1 MQQWDASRAPQANA
15 FRPSDNSPFGR
26 HFTHKAL
33 LCVFV
38 ILSYHETGAVSILRF
53 RLLHIPSIYDT
64 LNTLDFLIVNAKENF
79 TVTRIQRLRHNLIG
93 DRAFYGQVVSI
104 LIPLIIQNTVTNVV
118 SLVDNVMIGAVGTLQ
133 MSAVAIVNQLLFIFN
148 LCIFGGLAGA
158 GIFAVQY
165 AGAKDINGI
174 RYCFRMKNYIA
185 VAMLVIAGVVFTV
198 FPKELISM
206 YLAEGTSAADA
217 QATLQYGMEYFMIM
231 LVGLVPFAVSQS
243 YGSTLREMGETKLPM
258 VASILAILINLIFNY
273 ILIFGNEGLAF
284 LWFGPMGVA
293 GAAIA
298 TVLSR
303 FVEAAVIVIF
313 THVKKQVFPFIIG
326 AYRSLRIP
334 LALFRDIVKKDAP
347 LLINEF
353 LWSLGVAMTL
363 QCYSVRGLD
372 VVAASNISS
381 TISNLFNV
389 IFLSMGN
396 ALAIVVG
403 QHLGANEIKE
413 AKLSVSRIMALSIA
427 SCVIMGLLMALCAPF
442 IPEIYNTTPEVKQMA
457 TEFLWIVSLMMPLF
471 SFSHCCYFT
480 MRSGGK
486 TFITMC
492 FDCGFTWLVSF
503 PTAFVLANFTDMP
516 IVPLYLIVQS
526 LEIIK
531 VVLGFILLKKGVWI
545 NNIVRT
551 VD

>member
-1 MQQWDASRAPQANA
+1 M
-15 FRPSDNSPFGR
+15 
-26 HFTHKAL
+26 
-33 LCVFV
+33 
-38 ILSYHETGAVSILRF
+38 
-53 RLLHIPSIYDT
+53 
-64 LNTLDFLIVNAKENF
+64 
-79 TVTRIQRLRHNLIG
+79 TRIQRLRQNLIG
-93 DRAFYGQVVSI
+93 DRAFYSQVISI
-104 LIPLIIQNTVTNVV
+104 LVPLIIQNTVTNVV
-118 SLVDNVMIGAVGTLQ
+118 SLVDNVMIGSVGTLQ

-165 AGAKDINGI
+165 AGAKDVKGI

-185 VAMLVIAGVVFTV
+185 VAMLLIAGVVFTV

-206 YLAEGTSAADA
+206 YLAEGTSAADIE
-217 QATLQYGMEYFMIM
+217 ATLHYGVEYFLIM
-231 LVGLVPFAVSQS
+231 LVGLLPFAVSQS

-258 VASILAILINLIFNY
+258 FASILAILINLVFNY
-273 ILIFGNEGLAF
+273 ILIFGNEGLSF

-303 FVEAAVIVIF
+303 FVEAAVIVVF
-313 THVKKQVFPFIIG
+313 THVKKNVFPFIIG
-326 AYRSLRIP
+326 AYKSLRIP
-334 LALFRDIVKKDAP
+334 FALFKDIVKKDAP

-372 VVAASNISS
+372 VVAAQNISS
-381 TISNLFNV
+381 TIANLFNV

-413 AKLSVSRIMALSIA
+413 AKLSVSRTMALSIA
-427 SCVIMGLLMALCAPF
+427 SCFVMGALMALCAPF
-442 IPEIYNTTPEVKQMA
+442 VPEIYNTSAEVKWMA
-457 TEFLWIVSLMMPLF
+457 TEFLWIVSAMMPLF

-492 FDCGFTWLVSF
+492 FDCGFTWLISF
-503 PTAFVLANFTDMP
+503 PVAFILANFTAMP
-516 IVPLYLIVQS
+516 IVLLYLTVQS

-531 VVLGFILLKKGVWI
+531 VVLGFILIKKGVWI
-545 NNIVRT
+545 NNIVRS

>member
-1 MQQWDASRAPQANA
+1 MRK
-15 FRPSDNSPFGR
+15 GEC
-26 HFTHKAL
+26 TL
-33 LCVFV
+33 
-38 ILSYHETGAVSILRF
+38 T
-53 RLLHIPSIYDT
+53 RL
-64 LNTLDFLIVNAKENF
+64 
-79 TVTRIQRLRHNLIG
+79 QRLRHNLIG

-104 LIPLIIQNTVTNVV
+104 LIPLVIQNTVTNVV
-118 SLVDNVMIGAVGTLQ
+118 SLIDNVMIGAVGTLQ

-165 AGAKDINGI
+165 AGAKDMNGI

-185 VAMLVIAGVVFTV
+185 IAMLVLAGLVFTI
-198 FPKELISM
+198 FPQQLISM

-217 QATLQYGMEYFMIM
+217 QATLQYGTEYFMIM

-243 YGSTLREMGETKLPM
+243 YGSTLREMGETRLPM
-258 VASILAILINLIFNY
+258 FASILAILINLVFNY
-273 ILIFGNEGLAF
+273 ILIFGNEGLSF

-303 FVEAAVIVIF
+303 FVEAAVIVVF
-313 THVKKQVFPFIIG
+313 THMKKNVFPFIIG
-326 AYRSLRIP
+326 AYKSLRIP
-334 LALFRDIVKKDAP
+334 AALCRDIIKKDAP

-381 TISNLFNV
+381 TIGNLFNV
-389 IFLSMGN
+389 VFLSMGN

-403 QHLGANEIKE
+403 QHLGANETEK
-413 AKLSVSRIMALSIA
+413 AKTSVSRIMALSIA
-427 SCVIMGLLMALCAPF
+427 ACFVMGSLMALCAPF
-442 IPEIYNTTPEVKQMA
+442 IPQIYNTTDTVKQMA
-457 TEFLWIVSLMMPLF
+457 TEFLYVVSVMMPLF

-492 FDCGFTWLVSF
+492 FDCGFTWLISF
-503 PTAFVLANFTDMP
+503 PAAFALANFTDMP
-516 IVPLYLIVQS
+516 IVPLYLAVQS
-526 LEIIK
+526 LELIK
-531 VVLGFILLKKGVWI
+531 VVIGFILLKKGVWI
-545 NNIVRT
+545 NNIVRN